1 MADLKFSV
9 EVAGPPNEVFA
20 FFVPQRMPLWY
31 GTEMNA
37 RIQMQGGAS
46 EFRAGQ
52 KLRITGTL
60 KGREIALEATISAYE
75 WEKLLEWQFG
85 DSYGV
90 RGMQQWEVSR
100 TAAGTQVA
108 MRDSYRMPGL
118 YGRIVDCMV
127 TRFAVSMRDRAWLK
141 RLQRLVER
149 R

>member
-9 EVAGPPNEVFA
+9 EIAEPPNEVFA
-20 FFVPQRMPLWY
+20 FFVPQRMALWY
-31 GTEMNA
+31 GREMNA
-37 RIQMQGGAS
+37 RFQIQGGAS

-60 KGREIALEATISAYE
+60 KGPEIALDATISAYE
-75 WEKLLEWQFG
+75 WEKVLEWQFE

-90 RGMQQWEVSR
+90 RGTQGWGVGR
-100 TAAGTQVA
+100 TATGTRVT

-118 YGRIVDCMV
+118 WGRIVDCVV
-127 TRFAVSMRDRAWLK
+127 TRFAVSMRDRSWLEG
-141 RLQRLVER
+141 LQKLAER